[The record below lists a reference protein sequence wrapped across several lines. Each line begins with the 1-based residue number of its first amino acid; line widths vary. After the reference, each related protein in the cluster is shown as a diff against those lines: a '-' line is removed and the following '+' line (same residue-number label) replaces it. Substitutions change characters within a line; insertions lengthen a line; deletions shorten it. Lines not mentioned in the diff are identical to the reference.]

1 MERPQTPVS
10 QSHPGADNVPTTD
23 NPLVQPLLTDLYQLT
38 MAYAYWE
45 SGRHEQ
51 NAVFDLFFRK
61 NPFHGEYTI
70 FAGLGEVMKFVSNFK
85 VTDSDISYLKSLNLF
100 SEGFLHWLQHEMSMK
115 DIKIYS
121 LWEGT
126 VCFPRVP
133 LIRVE
138 GPIATAQIIETT
150 LLCLVNYASLICT
163 NAARFRHC
171 AGSEAQLLEFGLR
184 RAQGPDGALS
194 ASRYAYLGGF
204 DATSNVLAGKMLSI
218 PIKGTHAHSFVTSFT
233 GLNEVRNQGKTAL
246 GNTNRPFLDICL
258 EYREKLGY
266 GNTNDGELAAFV
278 DYALSFPTTFL
289 ALVDSYD
296 TLKSGVPNYLTVS
309 CALRSVGLTPHGIR
323 LDSGDLS
330 YLSIESRKMFRSVD
344 KLHPELTDMDF
355 IFGRMAIVASNDINE
370 ATLTSL
376 KTEGHEITSFGIGTN
391 LVTCQ
396 NQPALG
402 CVYKLVEVDNKPRIK
417 LSNEISKVTLPGR
430 KEAYRLLNSNGIA
443 MLDILKAES
452 SEVPKPGQR
461 FLCRHPFIPR
471 KRAYVTPAK
480 VVPLMHL
487 VWANGAITSD
497 SKFESSMQDVRQYV
511 REQILSIRPDI
522 RRKQN
527 PSPYK
532 VSVTEELFQQL
543 HDLWLQ
549 ETPIEE
555 LES

>member
-1 MERPQTPVS
+1 R
-10 QSHPGADNVPTTD
+10 
-23 NPLVQPLLTDLYQLT
+23 
-38 MAYAYWE
+38 E

-51 NAVFDLFFRK
+51 SAVFDLFFRK
-61 NPFHGEYTI
+61 NPFHGEYTL
-70 FAGLGEVMKFVSNFK
+70 FAGLGEVLKFLANFK
-85 VTDSDISYLKSLNLF
+85 VTDNDIEYLRSLNLF
-100 SEGFLHWLQHEMSMK
+100 KEGYLHWLQHELDMG
-115 DIKIYS
+115 DLKIYS
-121 LWEGT
+121 LYEGT

-138 GPIATAQIIETT
+138 GPIATAQLIETT

-171 AGSEAQLLEFGLR
+171 AGREAQLLEFGLR

-194 ASRYAYLGGF
+194 ASRYAYMGGF
-204 DATSNVLAGKMLSI
+204 DGTSNVLAGKMLGI

-233 GLNEVRNQGKTAL
+233 GLEEVRNNGKSAI
-246 GNTNRPFLDICL
+246 GNTERPFLEICL
-258 EYREKLGY
+258 EYRKELKYHG
-266 GNTNDGELAAFV
+266 TNEGELAAFV

-296 TLKSGVPNYLTVS
+296 TLKSGVPNYLTVA
-309 CALRSVGLTPHGIR
+309 CALRKVGLTPHGIR

-330 YLSIESRKMFRSVD
+330 YLSVETRAMFRAMDD
-344 KLHPELTDMDF
+344 KYPELVDADFKFGDMP
-355 IFGRMAIVASNDINE
+355 IVASNDINE
-370 ATLTSL
+370 ATLSSL
-376 KTEGHEITSFGIGTN
+376 KSEGHEITSFGIGTN

-402 CVYKLVEVDNKPRIK
+402 CVYKLVEIDNKPRIK

-430 KEAYRLLNSNGIA
+430 KKAFRLVNHKGIA
-443 MLDILKAES
+443 MLDILTAQS
-452 SEVPKPGQR
+452 SEIPSPGQKV
-461 FLCRHPFIPR
+461 LCRHPFIPR
-471 KRAYVTPAK
+471 KRAYVTPTE
-480 VVPLMHL
+480 VIPLMQL
-487 VWANGAITSD
+487 MWANGSITKESR
-497 SKFESSMQDVRQYV
+497 FERTSQEIRQYV

-543 HDLWLQ
+543 HNLWLQ

-555 LES
+555 LDS